1 MEIAIGRGMKKYAA
15 GIESSELR
23 LMDAAAAARAEG
35 DAHGRSAPLNGRIE
49 PAAGPSSP
57 EAGAER
63 GTHLSLVPTDA
74 ETKPSAPRT
83 DTPPEIPP
91 TGFDRFLIAATK
103 EFEAGIVE
111 QPLWVRALAQ
121 SSGDR
126 TRGAQAY
133 LRARATAL
141 RVQKREKRQERSAR
155 RARAL
160 GELGPDAEDAAP
172 TAPSLAPR
180 RASPQRK
187 HVVWIGAALASCFVI
202 AVLFAVPAL
211 QHDAIKASVP
221 VGSSASPK
229 SSAPA
234 TPKQGDPAKQA
245 ASEVPSEDFAA
256 KLERLKSGGNWN
268 VVVLYAVEWARK
280 QPANPD
286 AWREL
291 SAGYVRLRQYRDAL
305 DAAGKLV
312 QLTPEDPAAWRNL

>member
-23 LMDAAAAARAEG
+23 LMDAAAAARTEG

-49 PAAGPSSP
+49 PAAAPSSP

-121 SSGDR
+121 ASGDR
-126 TRGAQAY
+126 TRGTQGY

-160 GELGPDAEDAAP
+160 GDLGAPDNEHAAAAAP
-172 TAPSLAPR
+172 IVATRGAGAKRQHAL
-180 RASPQRK
+180 
-187 HVVWIGAALASCFVI
+187 WIGVALASCFVI

-211 QHDAIKASVP
+211 QHDAVKASVP
-221 VGSSASPK
+221 PGSSASPK
-229 SSAPA
+229 PSRPA
-234 TPKQGDPAKQA
+234 T
-245 ASEVPSEDFAA
+245 
-256 KLERLKSGGNWN
+256 
-268 VVVLYAVEWARK
+268 
-280 QPANPD
+280 ANPGG
-286 AWREL
+286 A
-291 SAGYVRLRQYRDAL
+291 QNH
-305 DAAGKLV
+305 AANGL
-312 QLTPEDPAAWRNL
+312 P

>member
-1 MEIAIGRGMKKYAA
+1 MEIAICRGMKKYAA

-23 LMDAAAAARAEG
+23 LMDAAAPARAQG

-49 PAAGPSSP
+49 PAAAPSSP

-121 SSGDR
+121 ASGDR
-126 TRGAQAY
+126 TRGTQGY

-160 GELGPDAEDAAP
+160 GDLGAPDNVVFRDHRIVRRPRAAARGGQGECAAGQFRIPEAFAADDRESRRREEPGGEWAPKRRLRRQARDAQERRKLERRRFVRGGMVAEAARE
-172 TAPSLAPR
+172 PR
-180 RASPQRK
+180 RVERARGGLCPT
-187 HVVWIGAALASCFVI
+187 
-202 AVLFAVPAL
+202 
-211 QHDAIKASVP
+211 ASVP
-221 VGSSASPK
+221 RCAGRRR
-229 SSAPA
+229 
-234 TPKQGDPAKQA
+234 QA
-245 ASEVPSEDFAA
+245 RAA
-256 KLERLKSGGNWN
+256 
-268 VVVLYAVEWARK
+268 
-280 QPANPD
+280 Q
-286 AWREL
+286 
-291 SAGYVRLRQYRDAL
+291 
-305 DAAGKLV
+305 
-312 QLTPEDPAAWRNL
+312 T